1 MMSNVLLIDY
11 GASRIKSAFYSSI
24 YESPIAIFES
34 DGSFIKYGNSNKI
47 PNSFFSDSLIIH
59 LDFYFSKI
67 SKLNLKQDV
76 KIFLCCEM
84 HGFSLVNKNSLG
96 QYYYSWRF
104 NHPNS
109 QSALQE
115 LRDKNFIE
123 KTKMIPRPGLPIVN
137 ILSDFLQNN
146 LNERRTLLTLPQ
158 IICNNLGQHNNTA
171 CITLLHSTGFFTA
184 VGEEEDSHL
193 ITGYELPINFP
204 TVLSDYNEPLGF
216 IYYHGYK
223 YNVYFGFGD
232 LQAAFYGSDIKDNEI
247 LINIGTGSQI
257 ISSSKNKSTFQQ
269 EERPFFNNDKLKCI
283 THIPAGRFLNSW
295 SKFYNN
301 LNLEN
306 NFWDELSMLDK
317 IDLDIETIEIDFNS
331 FLSTESSSFDK
342 IRNRV
347 IKDSKL
353 RYKNL
358 LVSLMKSFI
367 NQYLYYLDGLVHKDS
382 VIVMGGGVPKK
393 IPVLSDIIKEN
404 LDREVRII
412 DSNVD
417 LTIKG
422 LRDFLIKEL

>member
-1 MMSNVLLIDY
+1 MSNVLLIDY

-24 YESPIAIFES
+24 NESPVAIFES
-34 DGSFIKYGNSNKI
+34 DGSYMKYGNSNKI
-47 PNSFFSDSLIIH
+47 PNSFFSDSLITH

-67 SKLNLKQDV
+67 NKLNLKQDV

-84 HGFSLVNKNSLG
+84 HGFSLVNKNSTDEF
-96 QYYYSWRF
+96 YYSWRF

-115 LRDKNFIE
+115 LRNKNFIE
-123 KTKMIPRPGLPIVN
+123 KTKMIPRPGLPVVN

-146 LNERRTLLTLPQ
+146 LNERSTLLTLPQ

-171 CITLLHSTGFFTA
+171 CMTLLHSTGFFTGA
-184 VGEEEDSHL
+184 GEKEDSHF
-193 ITGYELPINFP
+193 ITGYEFPINFP
-204 TVLSDYNEPLGF
+204 TVLRDYNEPLGF
-216 IYYHGYK
+216 IHYRGYK
-223 YNVYFGFGD
+223 YNIYFGFGD
-232 LQAAFYGSDIKDNEI
+232 LQAAFFGSDIKDNEI

-257 ISSSKNKSTFQQ
+257 ICNSKNKSTFEQ

-283 THIPAGRFLNSW
+283 THIPAGRFLDSW

-301 LNLEN
+301 LDVEN
-306 NFWDELSMLDK
+306 NFWVELSLLDK
-317 IDLDIETIEIDFNS
+317 IDFDIEYIEIDFNS
-331 FLSTESSSFDK
+331 FLSTESSSFD
-342 IRNRV
+342 IIQNRI
-347 IKDSKL
+347 IKDNKL
-353 RYKNL
+353 GYKDL
-358 LVSLMKSFI
+358 LVSLIKSFA

-382 VIVMGGGVPKK
+382 VIVMGGGIPKK
-393 IPVLSDIIKEN
+393 IPVLSDIIKAD

-412 DSNVD
+412 DDDED